1 MREHLRTLSCAT
13 GVAIAG
19 LTFAGCAPRATSG
32 ATATAAPAA
41 TRPLTRAERTRYL
54 ETSSHADV
62 LAFLDT
68 LRQLGAPIT
77 IQELAKSPAGRTVP
91 LVIASKPRVG
101 SVAEARALGRP
112 IAYIQANIHA
122 GEVEGK
128 EAILALLR
136 DWSLSSRATVLDSLV
151 LLVVPIYNTDGN
163 DKLGPQERNR
173 GAQNGPEQI
182 GERPNGMGLDLNRD
196 YVKAEA
202 PETRGTLAALAAWAP
217 DLFMDLHTTNGSYH
231 GYALTYSPSLH
242 PAAPLGAFTHDTLLP
257 AIRGRM
263 QTRHGFEVFP
273 YGNFTSA
280 AGRESMTAPE
290 KSGWRTYEHT
300 QRYGTNYVGLRG
312 GLSILSEAYSHDPFP
327 RRVASTRAFVQEV
340 LSYVAEQPRGIR
352 ARVAA
357 GVAAGTFDGGPR
369 PPIAVRGRFT
379 SAPDTQ
385 PVLVERLDRIADS
398 TVRTEPGVPKGIR
411 RSGVITAQRMPVIDR
426 FEPALRRDPAAA
438 GYLFD
443 ARWSEVAEKLRQH
456 GIAVTTVTA
465 PQSLSLQEFVVD
477 TVIASGRPFQG
488 HREMRVEG
496 RWRGAS
502 REVPA
507 GTFVVRTGQP
517 LDLLAMLLLE
527 PESDDGFLTWNFFDA
542 ALAAGVPAPV
552 ARLVAPPR

>member
-1 MREHLRTLSCAT
+1 MPSSCVRRVRPAVT
-13 GVAIAG
+13 AAVLL
-19 LTFAGCAPRATSG
+19 LTACAPRPSSNPVAAT
-32 ATATAAPAA
+32 PAA
-41 TRPLTRAERTRYL
+41 VRPLTRAERTRYL

-62 LAFLDT
+62 VAYLDT
-68 LRQLGAPIT
+68 LRQLGAPISL
-77 IQELAKSPAGRTVP
+77 QELAKSPAGRTVP
-91 LVIASKPRVG
+91 LVIASKPRVA
-101 SVAEARALGRP
+101 SVTEARALGRP

-136 DWSLSSRATVLDSLV
+136 DWSFSSRPTVLDSLV
-151 LLVVPIYNTDGN
+151 LLVVPIYNADGN

-202 PETRGTLAALAAWAP
+202 PETRGTLAALSTWAP

-263 QTRHGFEVFP
+263 KTRHGFEVFP

-290 KSGWRTYEHT
+290 KAGWRTYEHT

-340 LSYVAEQPRGIR
+340 LSYVAEQPAAVR

-357 GVAAGTFDGGPR
+357 GVAASTFDGGPR
-369 PPIAVRGRFT
+369 EPIAVRGRFLT
-379 SAPDTQ
+379 VPDTQ
-385 PVLVERLDRIADS
+385 PVLVERLDRVADS

-411 RSGVITAQRMPVIDR
+411 RSGVILTQRMPVIDR

-438 GYLFD
+438 GYVFD
-443 ARWSEVAEKLRQH
+443 ARWTDVAERLRMH
-456 GIAVTTVTA
+456 GITVTTLPVA
-465 PQSLSLQEFVVD
+465 QQLSLQEFVVD
-477 TVIASGRPFQG
+477 TVMASGRPFQG

-507 GTFVVRTGQP
+507 GAFVVRTGQS
-517 LDLLAMLLLE
+517 LDRLAMLLLE
-527 PESDDGFLTWNFFDA
+527 PESDDGLLTWNFFDA
-542 ALAAGVPAPV
+542 ALAAGTAAPV
-552 ARLVAPPR
+552 ARLVASPR